1 MTMPDMRIPTPR
13 PGLSRIAAGLML
25 GGALCLGGLAASPAL
40 AQRAAPAPAQP
51 APAPAN
57 MNRILAVVNGDVV
70 TQMEVASRARLFA
83 LNIGMAGGP
92 EAVTRLEPQML
103 RLLIDERLRMQE
115 VQRRGIPVTDLDIL
129 ESITD
134 IERRNNLPQGA
145 LVAQLRRM
153 GVQPRVLFDQIRV
166 QIGWGRLL
174 RAGLG
179 EQAEVSEAE
188 VAEAIAARRARTGVP
203 EFLVAEIFIP
213 VERPELEAETQAF
226 VQQIIDQLRRGSPFP
241 VVATQFSQAQSALQ
255 GGDLG
260 WVVPERLDPEVA
272 AIVTQ
277 MPPGAISNPVR
288 VAGGFQ
294 IVTLRARREAGQA
307 AQISTMVSLRQIFL
321 PFTERLDPNN
331 PTDQQR
337 ATLERAQRLQG
348 ATRGCAAAEAL
359 PRTSDRP
366 VDPGTVR
373 LEGVNPP
380 PLRQILASLPVG
392 RFSEP
397 LVSPDGILLLMVC
410 GRERTEAE
418 EFTPEVARQTI
429 LRERVEV
436 LSRQLQRELRRR
448 AIIEQRV

>member
-1 MTMPDMRIPTPR
+1 MTVADMRRTSKLR
-13 PGLSRIAAGLML
+13 LALGAALTIGW
-25 GGALCLGGLAASPAL
+25 LAAPPAS
-40 AQRAAPAPAQP
+40 AQRAPEAAQRAPA
-51 APAPAN
+51 APGN

-70 TQMEVASRARLFA
+70 TQMEIASRARLFA
-83 LNIGMAGGP
+83 LNIGMGANA
-92 EAVTRLEPQML
+92 EAMTRLEPQML
-103 RLLIDERLRMQE
+103 RLVIDERLRMQE
-115 VQRRGIPVTDLDIL
+115 VQRRGVPVTDLDVL

-134 IERRNNLPQGA
+134 IERRNNLPSGA
-145 LVAQLRRM
+145 LVAQLRQM
-153 GVQPRVLFDQIRV
+153 GVQPRVLYDQIRA

-174 RAGLG
+174 RMGLG
-179 EQAEVSEAE
+179 DQAQVSDAE

-203 EFLVAEIFIP
+203 EYLVAEIFIP
-213 VERPELEAETQAF
+213 VENPDLEAETQRF
-226 VQQIIDQLRRGSPFP
+226 VQEIINQLRRGSPFP

-307 AQISTMVSLRQIFL
+307 AQISTMVSLRQVFL
-321 PFTERLDPNN
+321 PFTSRLDPQA

-337 ATLERAQRLQG
+337 STLERAQRIQ
-348 ATRGCAAAEAL
+348 ATTRGCEAAEAL
-359 PRTSDRP
+359 PSTSDRP
-366 VDPGTVR
+366 VDPGAVR

-380 PLRQILASLPVG
+380 ALRQILATLAVG

-397 LVSPDGILLLMVC
+397 LISPDGILLLMVC

-418 EFTPEVARQTI
+418 QFTPEIARQTI

-436 LSRQLQRELRRR
+436 VSRQLQRELRRR
-448 AIIEQRV
+448 AIIDQRT

>member
-1 MTMPDMRIPTPR
+1 MRWGTAR
-13 PGLSRIAAGLML
+13 MAALGL
-25 GGALCLGGLAASPAL
+25 GAAL
-40 AQRAAPAPAQP
+40 AMGAVATPAVAQRTPAAQAAPG
-51 APAPAN
+51 N

-83 LNIGMAGGP
+83 LNIGMAGGQ
-92 EAVTRLEPQML
+92 EAITRLEPQML

-115 VQRRGIPVTDLDIL
+115 VQRRGIPVSDQDIL

-134 IERRNNLPQGA
+134 IERRNNLPSGA
-145 LVAQLRRM
+145 LVAQLQRM
-153 GVQPRVLFDQIRV
+153 GVQPRVLYDQIRV

-174 RAGLG
+174 RQGLG
-179 EQAEVSEAE
+179 EQAQVSDAE

-213 VERPELEAETQAF
+213 VENPDVEAETQRF
-226 VQQIIDQLRRGSPFP
+226 VQEIINQLRRGSPFP

-272 AIVTQ
+272 EIVTQ

-307 AQISTMVSLRQIFL
+307 AQVSTMVSLRQIFL
-321 PFTERLDPNN
+321 PFSERLDPNN

-337 ATLERAQRLQG
+337 AALERAQRLQG
-348 ATRGCAAAEAL
+348 ATRGCDAAEAL

-366 VDPGTVR
+366 VDPGGVR
-373 LEGVNPP
+373 LEGINPP
-380 PLRQILASLPVG
+380 PLRQILASLPIG

-397 LVSPDGILLLMVC
+397 LIAPDGILLLMVC
-410 GRERTEAE
+410 GRERQEQE
-418 EFTPEVARQTI
+418 QFTPEIARQTI
-429 LRERVEV
+429 LRERVELV
-436 LSRQLQRELRRR
+436 ARQLQRELRRR
-448 AIIEQRV
+448 AIIDQRV